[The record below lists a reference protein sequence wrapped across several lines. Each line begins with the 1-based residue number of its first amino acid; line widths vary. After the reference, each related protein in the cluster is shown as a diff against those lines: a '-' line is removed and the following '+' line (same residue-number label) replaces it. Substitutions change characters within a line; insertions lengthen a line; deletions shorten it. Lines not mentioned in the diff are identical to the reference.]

1 MGAVQQQHQIPV
13 VILMLG
19 VLVVPVSV
27 TLGTMIMMESVTI
40 MLELVYYVS
49 MTCRYQTFAYS
60 MCPYRL

>member
-1 MGAVQQQHQIPV
+1 MGAVQQQHQILV
-13 VILMLG
+13 VILMPG

-49 MTCRYQTFAYS
+49 MTCCYQIFTYS

>member
-13 VILMLG
+13 VILMPG

-27 TLGTMIMMESVTI
+27 TLGTMIMTESVTT

-49 MTCRYQTFAYS
+49 KTCCYQ
-60 MCPYRL
+60 